1 MASPV
6 PASGSS
12 SGSTPQ
18 GSSQNTSASSRRTR
32 SVGTKLTEEEYAQL
46 ESCSGIGGSPGIRR
60 GRPRHRLRA
69 TMEPPR
75 QDGTS
80 SSGVTYDA
88 AGNQQ
93 QMAGIALQYD
103 GENRQIA
110 STVNVSG
117 RRHPLQIDRT
127 HPLQFAGLRAE
138 RVKGLGYGRSAPLL
152 NSGTGT
158 ALRSHPCGALSS
170 VQ

>member
-1 MASPV
+1 
-6 PASGSS
+6 
-12 SGSTPQ
+12 
-18 GSSQNTSASSRRTR
+18 
-32 SVGTKLTEEEYAQL
+32 
-46 ESCSGIGGSPGIRR
+46 
-60 GRPRHRLRA
+60 
-69 TMEPPR
+69 MEPPR

-93 QMAGIALQYD
+93 QMAGITLQYD